1 MAELEIVCDNCD
13 SQFTLSFNEN
23 DVSYHPTNCPFCG
36 DFVSSEESEEIE
48 TLDFESDS
56 EIDDLLESDEEDLDG
71 SDRD

>member
-1 MAELEIVCDNCD
+1 MTELEIVCDNCD

-36 DFVSSEESEEIE
+36 DFVSGGEQDDIE
-48 TLDFESDS
+48 DLDFESESD
-56 EIDDLLESDEEDLDG
+56 IDNLLESDEELDG